1 MVVVVRERRLFRRI
15 PMEADVAFQELSF
28 GKEAQKIQ
36 TKYKDVSGGGLLL
49 SSPLQC
55 PLGTLLR
62 LEIKVPGLNKFQNLH
77 FEKTSQFDQR
87 PLAAIGQVVRVE
99 AIDDGGF
106 ELGVKFLNVYPDDLK
121 ALLALINSS
130 DQVLQT

>member
-1 MVVVVRERRLFRRI
+1 VERERRLFRRI
-15 PMEADVAFQELSF
+15 PMEAEVAFQELSF
-28 GKEAQKIQ
+28 GKETQRIQ
-36 TKYKDVSGGGLLL
+36 TKYKDVSGGGLLV

-55 PLGTLLR
+55 PIGTMLK
-62 LEIKVPGLNKFQNLH
+62 LEIKVPGLSRHQNLH
-77 FEKTSQFDQR
+77 FEKTTQFDQR

-99 AIDDGGF
+99 ALDDGGF